1 MISNRPYFYSSQ
13 TADPGLLI
21 ELDEPTSRHIVQVLR
36 MESGEAVRLSNGSG
50 TLTDAVIVNNHK
62 KHCSLKVETVFQ
74 ESRQSHHCMAVSPL
88 KNQSR
93 FEWFLEKAAEL
104 GIARIVPL
112 ICQRTEKSQ
121 VKMERMQQI
130 LISAMLQ
137 SQQAFMPQLD
147 APVKFGDWINTEWIG
162 TKWIA
167 HCATGEKTELTQ
179 AITRNS
185 ENSPFVLLIGPE
197 GDFSEAEIQAA
208 QTMRYQPVSLG
219 STRLRTET
227 AALTGAVL
235 LQQLA

>member
-1 MISNRPYFYSSQ
+1 MISNRPYFYSAQ
-13 TADPGLLI
+13 TAAPGLMI
-21 ELDEPTSRHIVQVLR
+21 ELDEPTSRHMVQVLR
-36 MESGEAVRLSNGSG
+36 MQTGEAVRLSNGTG
-50 TLTDAVIVNNHK
+50 IITDGIIVNNHK
-62 KHCSLKVETVFQ
+62 KHCSLQVEAVLQ
-74 ESRQSHHCMAVSPL
+74 ESRQTHHCMAVSPL

-147 APVKFGDWINTEWIG
+147 QPVKFSHWIHSEWNG
-162 TKWIA
+162 AKWIA
-167 HCATGEKTELTQ
+167 HCAPGGKTALTQ

-185 ENSPFVLLIGPE
+185 GKVPSVLLIGPE
-197 GDFSEAEIQAA
+197 GDFTEAEIEAA
-208 QTMRYQPVSLG
+208 FNKQYQPVSLG

-235 LQQLA
+235 LQQLS